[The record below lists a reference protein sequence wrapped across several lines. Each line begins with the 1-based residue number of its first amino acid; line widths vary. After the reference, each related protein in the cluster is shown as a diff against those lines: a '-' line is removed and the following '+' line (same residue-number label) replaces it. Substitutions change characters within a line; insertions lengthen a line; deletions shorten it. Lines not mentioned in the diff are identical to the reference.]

1 MSEEAIDLA
10 QIRAKLLEL
19 RAEIVREGDVEIE
32 PARKDP
38 SGGGADEDG
47 LPLTEMNQVI
57 ASKRNRERTQTL
69 GRIDQALRRL
79 DEDPESFGACLE
91 CDEPIGKRLLVM
103 PYVEL
108 CVACQQAR
116 DQSGQPSGRRHLTD
130 YR

>member
-1 MSEEAIDLA
+1 MSGGKLDLGH
-10 QIRAKLLEL
+10 IKAKLLEL
-19 RAEIVREGDVEIE
+19 RGQIIREGDLEIE

-38 SGGGADEDG
+38 ADVQNDEDG
-47 LPLTEMNQVI
+47 APLTEMNQVI

-69 GRIDQALRRL
+69 GKIDQALRRL
-79 DEDPESFGACLE
+79 EDDPEAFGLCIE

-108 CVACQQAR
+108 CVTCQQSR
-116 DQSGQPSGRRHLTD
+116 DQPSGPSGRRHLRD